1 MNRCVPFVLFLSVG
15 VIAAVSLGRAVT
27 AAPVNYKLP
36 EETAAFKPGPNL
48 DVVQNNCR
56 ACHSADYVSIQ
67 PRGPKFKKDF
77 WQAEVIKMIKVYGAQ
92 IDDADVPKIVEYLAA
107 TY

>member
-1 MNRCVPFVLFLSVG
+1 MNRLLLLAPLLTG
-15 VIAAVSLGRAVT
+15 AAIAALGFSAVT

-36 EETAAFKPGPNL
+36 EESAAFKPGPNL
-48 DVVQNNCR
+48 DVVKNNCT
-56 ACHSADYVSIQ
+56 ACHSADYVNTQ

-77 WQAEVIKMIKVYGAQ
+77 WQAEVTKMIKVYGAP